1 MDPINGI
8 GPTGI
13 VGAAQARGRA
23 RGAGFHVAD
32 GPAAPTAG
40 TAAGEAE
47 DVAEASLAGLLALQ
61 EELDGGT
68 VRDRGARR
76 RGRDLLEELA
86 ALQRDLLSGAP
97 DPARLARLA
106 DMADSVPEAADPR
119 LRDVVSAIVLRAR
132 VEAARYGAL

>member
-23 RGAGFHVAD
+23 RGTGFRMAD
-32 GPAAPTAG
+32 GLAAPAAGP
-40 TAAGEAE
+40 AGEAE
-47 DVAEASLAGLLALQ
+47 EVAEASLAGLLALQ

-106 DMADSVPEAADPR
+106 GMADTVPEAADPR
-119 LRDVVSAIVLRAR
+119 LRDVVNAIVLRAR

>member
-1 MDPINGI
+1 MNPINSV

-23 RGAGFHVAD
+23 RGAGFRVAD
-32 GPAAPTAG
+32 GLAAPAAGP
-40 TAAGEAE
+40 AGETE

-68 VRDRGARR
+68 VRDRSARR

-97 DPARLARLA
+97 DRARLARLA
-106 DMADSVPEAADPR
+106 DLADSVPEAADPR
-119 LRDVVSAIVLRAR
+119 LRDVVNAIVLRAR